1 MRIKALFLLFI
12 MGTLDTFCESEK
24 HNKGSFHLDVKD
36 SLKNVDPKKQN
47 AMIWE
52 KSTEKSES
60 LFTLENER
68 SQIECTK
75 NGTIKVELT
84 MTVLVTD
91 NPSNVL
97 LCVNHL
103 NQAKQR
109 TEQECQQFKYLKSQ
123 AGYVTSIQLNCIYN
137 VIECDKIHVTVVGT
151 DMINRYR
158 VFNRLLMYYI

>member
-1 MRIKALFLLFI
+1 MV
-12 MGTLDTFCESEK
+12 TWVTFCESKK

-36 SLKNVDPKKQN
+36 SLENVDPKKQN

-52 KSTEKSES
+52 NCTDKSES
-60 LFTLENER
+60 LFTIEKER
-68 SQIECTK
+68 SQIECTE

-84 MTVLVTD
+84 MTVLVKD

-103 NQAKQR
+103 NQEKQR

-137 VIECDKIHVTVVGT
+137 VIEGDKIHVTVVGT